1 MIIDLEGKE
10 KSLVVVVEGKGRALV
25 VVLRHFRVL
34 ELQFCVLRRYSILA
48 GALLKVLIKRF
59 SQKFFI

>member
-10 KSLVVVVEGKGRALV
+10 KSLLVVVEGKGRALV

-48 GALLKVLIKRF
+48 GALLKVLI
-59 SQKFFI
+59 